1 MKNSCKLITKFQNDV
16 TAQEGIEKAIKKQD
30 EIDQQKATRQAL
42 EDNIR
47 KLEQA
52 RSLEKK
58 DQLNEA
64 IAARRAVEDNA
75 KKMKQAIALEK
86 KDQLN
91 EAIAARRA
99 VEDNAKKMEQAKAL
113 KEKEKAGVFI
123 QSSIYDALKK
133 HNNIKKGDTISV
145 IRRTSREPLNLV
157 IITVDCRQEL
167 IPFHEKNYSQD
178 FLIKSELEEADQS
191 KEWVEVDDRI
201 TFRQYYIVSKR

>member
-52 RSLEKK
+52 RS
-58 DQLNEA
+58 
-64 IAARRAVEDNA
+64 
-75 KKMKQAIALEK
+75 LEK